1 MTEII
6 LTLAQYDHVVTLA
19 EQRQAAKIAGTSKK
33 YSKDSSDLEVTIK
46 GMAAEYAFS
55 LLLGLQPD
63 FDAKT
68 TGDQGVDFVL
78 PNGVTIDA
86 KFRGKQGQDFALHS
100 DDIAEFKA
108 DLGVLLWPTKY
119 QRSFK
124 FVGWVKR
131 ETFAKRAKR
140 IKLAGW
146 RLVMPWQQMRDPNTL
161 ITHIEKLPPVPQPQQ
176 NDPQKPAPIYLRG
189 AWIG

>member
-6 LTLAQYDHVVTLA
+6 LNLTQYNHIVTLAQ
-19 EQRQAAKIAGTSKK
+19 QRQAAKIAGTSKK
-33 YSKDSSDLEVTIK
+33 YSSSSDLEITIK
-46 GMAAEYAFS
+46 GMSAEFAFG

-68 TGDQGVDFVL
+68 TGDQGIDFVL

-124 FVGWVKR
+124 FVGWIKR
-131 ETFAKRAKR
+131 ETFAAKARR

-146 RLVMPWQQMRDPNTL
+146 RLVVPWQEMRDPSTL
-161 ITHIEKLPPVPQPQQ
+161 IAYTKKLPKAPQPQQ
-176 NDPQKPAPIYLRG
+176 NDAPTHTPIYLG
-189 AWIG
+189 GEWIG